1 LVKTEMKKEDKEL
14 RELWKKYI
22 DKSVYRVISDEYT
35 QDIKKNGLNPR
46 KDPFKRIRPKLEDL
60 FRIVLKL
67 EKQKKIICLDWKKKG
82 LVKGSYAVMVT
93 RNDLDSPFIDF
104 TPHLRMALQFKKQ
117 WRGGANVTNTKSL
130 CRGILRLKVKLTEKE
145 RSLIK
150 ELLEWTEKKSKYK
163 NRIISIKGSSRYF
176 EAAYFQ
182 HFLGKREKKEYWA
195 SPYGSFKHFKEV
207 VENYGIKRYLPF
219 FKEEKFACLRV
230 KKRIPASEIIKIV

>member
-1 LVKTEMKKEDKEL
+1 
-14 RELWKKYI
+14 
-22 DKSVYRVISDEYT
+22 
-35 QDIKKNGLNPR
+35 
-46 KDPFKRIRPKLEDL
+46 
-60 FRIVLKL
+60 
-67 EKQKKIICLDWKKKG
+67 
-82 LVKGSYAVMVT
+82 
-93 RNDLDSPFIDF
+93 
-104 TPHLRMALQFKKQ
+104 MALQFKKQ

-130 CRGILRLKVKLTEKE
+130 YRGILRLKVKLTEKE